1 MIEGPVE
8 SRYGLRGGC
17 ASLPITKEAANRN
30 GDTTLASLSARQKI
44 APVVVGDHRRRR
56 PGRRRDRWG
65 CGYELDDVFWLP
77 EPSRDAEAGND
88 RLEQPAELRW
98 AVDPRDVEPGRP
110 TRPTGH
116 NRGNRRGGA
125 GGPGGTG
132 RCCRSSGTGWGGRRG
147 GSRWRGRSSR
157 TGWRG
162 GPRWSG
168 GSAWSGGSGGS
179 GGSGWADGHLAGA
192 GLRCGQNS

>member
-88 RLEQPAELRW
+88 RLEQPAELPW

-110 TRPTGH
+110 TRPTGR

-125 GGPGGTG
+125 GGPGRPGGTG
-132 RCCRSSGTGWGGRRG
+132 RCCRSSGTGWRGRRG

-168 GSAWSGGSGGS
+168 RSAWSGGSGGS
-179 GGSGWADGHLAGA
+179 GRADGHLAGA
-192 GLRCGQNS
+192 GLRCGQHS